1 MSNVLV
7 IGSSNTD
14 LVAQTP
20 RLPQPGETLLGGSF
34 FMAPGGKGAN
44 QAVAAARA
52 GANVTFLARVGQDD
66 FGEQALNGLKAE
78 NIDTSHILTD
88 PDLPSG
94 VALILVD
101 EKGENSIVVASG
113 ANAALSPVQLDAA
126 ENAFQNA
133 DICLLQLETPI
144 ETVLH
149 ATLLAEQFNVPVILN
164 PAPAT
169 ALPAEIWSKL
179 YLITPNETETQTLTG
194 ILPDTAEN
202 AREAAHIFF
211 HRGVKNVIITMGAK
225 GAYVFTPAHSELIS
239 TPSVSAVDTTAAGDT
254 FNGALAYALT
264 DRRSLVDAT
273 QFACVAGA
281 LSVTKTGAQPAIP
294 SRTEIDQLLKNQ

>member
-20 RLPQPGETLLGGSF
+20 RLPKPGETLLGGSF

-211 HRGVKNVIITMGAK
+211 HRGVKNVIITLGAR
-225 GAYVFTPAHSELIS
+225 GAYVFTPSHSELIPA
-239 TPSVSAVDTTAAGDT
+239 PSVSAVDTTAAGDT

-273 QFACVAGA
+273 QYACVAGA